1 MELRS
6 PLPSLNMYN
15 RNWRIRTSQRDY
27 PPARFVK
34 HGSFPNVDVTDS
46 LGCEGSIVS
55 VDALEKSLIGYDCFL
70 HAGSEIRGCI
80 LFSGCDVGSKSRI
93 HNVIM
98 DKTAQF
104 EAGTVIGDNIEQD
117 RERFPFVT
125 PSGIVVLPKG
135 YVCSKSG
142 PIQFTQDIGFC

>member
-1 MELRS
+1 M
-6 PLPSLNMYN
+6 
-15 RNWRIRTSQRDY
+15 
-27 PPARFVK
+27 
-34 HGSFPNVDVTDS
+34 
-46 LGCEGSIVS
+46 IV
-55 VDALEKSLIGYDCFL
+55 L

-98 DKTAQF
+98 DKNCSI

-135 YVCSKSG
+135 TYVPKSG
-142 PIQFTQDIGFC
+142 PIHLHRILAFC